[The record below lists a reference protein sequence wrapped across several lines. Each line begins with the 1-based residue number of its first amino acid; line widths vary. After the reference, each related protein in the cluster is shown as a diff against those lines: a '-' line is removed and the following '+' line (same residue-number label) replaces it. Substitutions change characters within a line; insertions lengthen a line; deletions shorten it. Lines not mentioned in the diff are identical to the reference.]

1 MPLTYHFWFVCTLHM
16 LDCFT
21 CKVKY
26 QLWKEICLNNNPNG
40 KNDHSASSPPPP
52 QISCFLLLLGS
63 MSGLHNGIAVPYLQQ
78 ICVCTSDNAV
88 HLQFASIAKLE

>member
-40 KNDHSASSPPPP
+40 KNVHSASSPPPP
-52 QISCFLLLLGS
+52 PNFLFPFTFGFNVWPTQWDSCPLPTADLCMYF
-63 MSGLHNGIAVPYLQQ
+63 
-78 ICVCTSDNAV
+78 
-88 HLQFASIAKLE
+88 